1 MTTTSATTEPVPG
14 TRSSKQ
20 ARVQHNLEEVSATR
34 SPSPRR
40 LFSGARARILASG
53 ILLLA
58 FSTLT
63 SILFVRQVLLTRLD
77 EEINTQFRQEVGEF
91 RSLVQGRDPRTG
103 EPFGS
108 DVKAIFDVYF
118 SRNLPDEG
126 EALISLIGE
135 RVYKSKAAA
144 DAPLDLVELRGTIR
158 RWAALEAPTR
168 GGLETTGGPLFWLA
182 SPIQGQGGKVSG
194 TFVVAH
200 FPTGER
206 REIEDA
212 ITVASQVSLAVFVL
226 ASLLAWALAGRVLAP
241 LRLLNETARSMTES
255 DLSRRIPVTSDDEVS
270 EVARTFN
277 DMLDRLEA
285 AFGTQRRFVDD
296 AGHELRTPITV
307 IRGHIEL
314 LGDDPRERLE
324 TVALVMDELDRMA
337 RIVNDLLLLAQSQE
351 PDFLNLEAVGVAAL
365 ATEVHAKAQA
375 LGSRRWS
382 LEATGHG
389 VIVADRQR
397 LTQALM
403 QLAQNAVQHTSEG
416 DSVDLGSA
424 LRDGEAR
431 FWVRD
436 SGSGI
441 PLEEQD
447 EIFERFTRGR
457 DRRRPGS
464 GAGLGLSI
472 VKAIAEAHHG
482 RIELWSRP
490 RVGSSFEIVVPVEA
504 PGSEKPDLL

>member
-1 MTTTSATTEPVPG
+1 M
-14 TRSSKQ
+14 
-20 ARVQHNLEEVSATR
+20 L
-34 SPSPRR
+34 RR
-40 LFSGARARILASG
+40 LFTGARARILASG

-58 FSTLT
+58 FSTST
-63 SILFVRQVLLTRLD
+63 SILFVRQVLLTRLE
-77 EEINTQFRQEVGEF
+77 EEIQTQFRQEVGEF
-91 RSLVQGRDPRTG
+91 RSLVGGRDPRTG
-103 EPFGS
+103 QPFGS

-126 EALISLIGE
+126 EALISLIGD

-144 DAPLDLVELRGTIR
+144 DAPLDLVELRGAIR
-158 RWAALEAPTR
+158 RWAALDEPDG
-168 GGLETTGGPLFWLA
+168 GGLETTGGPLLWLA
-182 SPIQGQGGKVSG
+182 APVQSQGEVRG
-194 TFVVAH
+194 TFVVAN

-270 EVARTFN
+270 QVARTFN

-285 AFGTQRRFVDD
+285 AFDTQRRFVDD

-314 LGDDPRERLE
+314 LSDDPRERQE
-324 TVALVMDELDRMA
+324 TLDLVMDELDRMA

-351 PDFLNLEAVGVAAL
+351 PDFLTLEAVEVGAL
-365 ATEVHAKAQA
+365 AGEVHAKAQA

-382 LEATGHG
+382 LKTTGHG

-403 QLAQNAVQHTSEG
+403 QLAQNAVQHTSEE
-416 DSVDLGSA
+416 DSVDLGSW
-424 LRDGEAR
+424 LQDGEAH

-441 PLEEQD
+441 PLEDQD
-447 EIFERFTRGR
+447 RIFERFTRAR

-472 VKAIAEAHHG
+472 VRAIAEAHHG

-490 RVGSSFEIVVPVEA
+490 SVGTSFEIVVPVEP
-504 PGSEKPDLL
+504 PGSEKADIQ